1 MNVLLSFIL
10 ALLPNL
16 PIQQLDR
23 TLNLV
28 ELGVSTAVPTIEQV
42 SGSEQLCS
50 NVVDM
55 ATTIKEA
62 EDRIEQE
69 RLEQERLEQERL
81 AQESQKAYVSNTT
94 SYSTSYANNTSYD
107 TYSQPSYQAPAMAM
121 GNYGR
126 LYVGG
131 YSWALE
137 SR

>member
-28 ELGVSTAVPTIEQV
+28 ELGVSTAVPTIAQV
-42 SGSEQLCS
+42 NGSEQLCS

-81 AQESQKAYVSNTT
+81 AQEAQKPMYLIQLLIQHLMLTIHLTIHILNQVTKH
-94 SYSTSYANNTSYD
+94 
-107 TYSQPSYQAPAMAM
+107 
-121 GNYGR
+121 
-126 LYVGG
+126 L
-131 YSWALE
+131 L
-137 SR
+137 